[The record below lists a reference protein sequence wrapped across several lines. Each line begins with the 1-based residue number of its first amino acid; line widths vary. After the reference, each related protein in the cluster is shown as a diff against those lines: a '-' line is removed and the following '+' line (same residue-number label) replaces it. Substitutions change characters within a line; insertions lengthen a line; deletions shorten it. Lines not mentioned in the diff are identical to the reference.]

1 MKRYFVYVLTNKS
14 NKVLYIGV
22 TNNLNRR
29 IYEHKNKLV
38 KGFTEKYNLNKLIYF
53 EETIDVHSAI
63 SREKQLKNWHR
74 EWKMNLINDS
84 NPSWSDLSVQFN
96 GRDSESS
103 SE

>member
-74 EWKMNLINDS
+74 EWKINLINDS
-84 NPSWSDLSVQFN
+84 NPSWSDLSVKFN
-96 GRDSESS
+96 
-103 SE
+103 